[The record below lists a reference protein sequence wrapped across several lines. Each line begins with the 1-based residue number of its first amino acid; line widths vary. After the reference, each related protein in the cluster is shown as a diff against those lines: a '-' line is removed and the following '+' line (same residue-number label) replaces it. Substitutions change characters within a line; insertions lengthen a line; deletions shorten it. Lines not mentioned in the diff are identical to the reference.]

1 MQLQNEGALATTTPL
16 GPSPARGKSQ
26 ERQLSGRSFSRHEA
40 IARYLPEGF
49 EVGQAAVAPASASR
63 GDGPIST
70 FWCVCVCGL
79 FVVAGGRAKRER
91 EEGRGGGRK
100 RGHIVL
106 TQDHMSTLNST
117 GTTAHAC
124 LSDLKDGPMTRLLV
138 KGSQLRSSVCID
150 LA

>member
-1 MQLQNEGALATTTPL
+1 MFVHPWKR
-16 GPSPARGKSQ
+16 RG
-26 ERQLSGRSFSRHEA
+26 
-40 IARYLPEGF
+40 
-49 EVGQAAVAPASASR
+49 
-63 GDGPIST
+63 
-70 FWCVCVCGL
+70 
-79 FVVAGGRAKRER
+79 RER

-124 LSDLKDGPMTRLLV
+124 LSDLKHGPMTRLLV
-138 KGSQLRSSVCID
+138 EGSQLRSSVCIG

>member
-1 MQLQNEGALATTTPL
+1 MQLQNEGALATPL
-16 GPSPARGKSQ
+16 GPLPARGKSQ

-91 EEGRGGGRK
+91 EEGRGREGERDREMCVRVCVCMAEGACDGLSMRK
-100 RGHIVL
+100 TVL
-106 TQDHMSTLNST
+106 
-117 GTTAHAC
+117 
-124 LSDLKDGPMTRLLV
+124 
-138 KGSQLRSSVCID
+138 
-150 LA
+150 